1 MRSLHRWLVALAVCG
16 LGIFLFLPRTAP
28 SVPPRERILIL
39 VSLDGFRWD
48 YLQKF
53 NPTNLNRLAAA
64 GVRAERLI
72 PAFPSLTFPNHY
84 TIVTGLWPEHH
95 GIIANGFYD
104 AAFKT
109 NFTAFGSSPTMNES
123 RWWGGEP
130 IWVTA
135 IKQGRVADCMFWPGS
150 EAVIQGIRPTEWKTF
165 DKKTDPTNCVDTAL
179 GWLAQ
184 TNQRPS
190 LVTLYFH
197 HTDTTG
203 HHDGP
208 DSPQMITTVAQVDE
222 AIGRL
227 VDGIHRLKLD
237 DAANLIIVSDHGMTE
252 VSTNRIIALT
262 DFVELDKVQVDF
274 TGAIAGL
281 RPLDGDAAALYAR
294 FAGKENH
301 FHVYRRENT
310 PERFH
315 YRDNDRIP
323 PVILLADEGWYVRKT
338 PFTANAAAA
347 FENATHGFDPQLA
360 SMGATF
366 IAGGPAFRHGV
377 VIPPVENVH
386 LYNLLCATLGLTP
399 APNDGDDRLVKEVL
413 AK

>member
-1 MRSLHRWLVALAVCG
+1 MRSFLRRSAGVVICG
-16 LGIFLFLPRTAP
+16 LFAVLFFLSPATAVSPRD
-28 SVPPRERILIL
+28 RILIL
-39 VSLDGFRWD
+39 ISLDGFRWD

-53 NPTNLNRLAAA
+53 NPPHLTRLAAD

-72 PAFPSLTFPNHY
+72 SAFPSLTFPNHY

-95 GIIANGFYD
+95 GIIGNNFYD
-104 AAFKT
+104 PAFKT
-109 NFTAFGSSPTMNES
+109 NFAIFDNPGPTEA

-135 IKQGRVADCMFWPGS
+135 IKQGRVADCVFWPGS
-150 EAVIQGIRPTEWKTF
+150 EAAIQGVRPTEWKVF
-165 DKKTDPTNCVDTAL
+165 DKKADPTNCVDVAL

-190 LVTLYFH
+190 LITLYFH
-197 HTDTTG
+197 QTDTVG

-208 DSPQMITTVAQVDE
+208 DSPQMVAAVAQVDN

-237 DAANLIIVSDHGMTE
+237 DAVNLVIVSDHGMTE
-252 VSTNRIIALT
+252 VSTNRIIALD
-262 DFVELDKVQVDF
+262 DFVDLDKVQVDF
-274 TGAIAGL
+274 SGAVAGL
-281 RPLDGDAAALYAR
+281 RPLDGNTDALYGS

-301 FHVYRRENT
+301 FHVYRRENI

-315 YRDNDRIP
+315 FREGGRIP
-323 PVILLADEGWYVRKT
+323 PVILLADEGWYISKEMPKPGRSLLK
-338 PFTANAAAA
+338 
-347 FENATHGFDPQLA
+347 ATHGFDPQLE
-360 SMGATF
+360 SMGAIF
-366 IAGGPAFRHGV
+366 IATGPAFRHGV
-377 VIPPVENVH
+377 VIPPVENVNI
-386 LYNLLCATLGLTP
+386 YNLLCDTLGLKP
-399 APNDGDDRLVKEVL
+399 APNDGDDRLMKEVL